1 MQAMTATSTPRHS
14 KTMAALPAAV
24 AAAAVVSDLASV
36 VIARIAHGA
45 GVTHSFAPLH
55 FATYTTLIV
64 FGVIGG
70 AVGWQLVR
78 TRATNP
84 RRLLTRLVPVVLL
97 LSFVPDILIGITK
110 AETGTT
116 WGGVLALMA
125 MHIVVAAAAVGS
137 YLHFLPVR
145 PIVAIPKQTAK
156 GEVDPSGAWS
166 RPATTR

>member
-1 MQAMTATSTPRHS
+1 MQTMTATSTPRRL
-14 KTMAALPAAV
+14 KTITALPAAI
-24 AAAAVVSDLASV
+24 AAAVVVGDLASV
-36 VIARIAHGA
+36 LIARIAHGA
-45 GVTHSFAPLH
+45 GVTPSFAPLH

-64 FGVIGG
+64 LGVIGG
-70 AVGWQLVR
+70 AIGWQLVR

-84 RRLLTRLVPVVLL
+84 HRLLARLVPLVLL

-125 MHIVVAAAAVGS
+125 MHVVVATAAVGS

-145 PIVAIPKQTAK
+145 TVNGRSQA
-156 GEVDPSGAWS
+156 D
-166 RPATTR
+166 TTR